1 MKESRPSWQV
11 APTAVFVASPLT
23 HLLVRSQSSPT
34 TSLDSAME
42 EQGWDDDRRIID
54 WLGKPHHCPPG
65 RASPEPIDARTN
77 HGRTDADEEEI
88 QRRVESQRKRCE
100 RRSTSPAPVPRPLLR
115 QRRLI
120 PSGTCTR
127 AGTYWS
133 RWSDSARRTWARWS
147 RASNGTANH
156 YLRFFAPFAH
166 RLQSRSLV
174 DEVGSEE
181 LHSVRTLASL
191 HAAPLA
197 QRHVRCRCSRE
208 RYEAP

>member
-1 MKESRPSWQV
+1 
-11 APTAVFVASPLT
+11 
-23 HLLVRSQSSPT
+23 
-34 TSLDSAME
+34 ME

-115 QRRLI
+115 QRCLI

-147 RASNGTANH
+147 RASNGTVNH
-156 YLRFFAPFAH
+156 YIHFFVPFAH
-166 RLQSRSLV
+166 RFAIAQPGGRGRLGRAALGTHACLAACGAPCSKARALQMLKGTLRGPLIFGAQ
-174 DEVGSEE
+174 GSEVSTARD
-181 LHSVRTLASL
+181 LS
-191 HAAPLA
+191 P
-197 QRHVRCRCSRE
+197 
-208 RYEAP
+208 EARSSPFATPGQK